1 MTIEIERNGTRYFV
15 HTAWMD
21 DGQGTNFSLKEPE
34 EPIFVG
40 NYVDTS
46 SAEST
51 DYRKYAWRQAE
62 DIQEGELSQEDI
74 YDDMSE
80 LIEGSDNEYKE
91 DLATTQNH
99 IDTSVGK
106 KNLLDGA
113 DDIGSWSTTDTS
125 HVITK
130 ITETEDDGST
140 EVTNGIRVTCN
151 TAGSASIVM
160 EIGELRD
167 ILGAAEIDNA
177 FTISAEIRMSTMF
190 RCDVAISNV
199 DGTEKQLE
207 FAQIDGTPL
216 NTDNSMNDEWFSYV
230 STGNALGVIS
240 SGQNLYISL
249 KNMPTGA
256 TLDIMNLKIEEG
268 AEKTNDELLKK
279 KFLVQEINMSGETIR
294 LTGNR
299 FIVEADNLRVEENGM
314 TTMKDAT
321 ISGKMIAYTEKSTYI
336 QKEGTVEVGGLGI
349 RICDGRPDVFNWI
362 GTPGIAGSAGGS
374 EGSSLC
380 ASQDSII
387 LRRRNEGDSNTSSAI
402 EINNATDDYNT
413 YISVKNPKF
422 NFKVSESGIDF
433 GEGTEKNFTVSP
445 TGAVKGHSFAPV
457 ETGKYGCGL
466 KDERWSTVYTEDLNA
481 SGVSHLDG
489 QVWMNGVADEN
500 FQNVQT
506 YAANMYIGSSGRV
519 WKRSASS
526 SRLIKHDIRTLENED
541 IAAERLLDI
550 NVVQF
555 KYNDG
560 VISDSDQRYG
570 MDLPG
575 FIIEDLDEKYPI
587 CIDKQSEN
595 VKEWGWNPQFIIPG
609 MLKLIQE
616 QDKRIKKLEKTILEV
631 QDEEK
636 RNSLTK

>member
-1 MTIEIERNGTRYFV
+1 MTIEIERNGTHYFA

-21 DGQGTNFSLKEPE
+21 DEQGTNFSLEEPE
-34 EPIFVG
+34 ESIYVG

-46 SAEST
+46 SEEST
-51 DYRKYAWRQAE
+51 DYRRYAWRQTE

-80 LIEGSDNEYKE
+80 FIEGSDSEYKE
-91 DLATTQNH
+91 DLAITQNH

-113 DDIGSWSTTDTS
+113 DDIGLWGTTDTS

-140 EVTNGIRVTCN
+140 AVTNGIRVTCN
-151 TAGSASIVM
+151 TAGSASLFM
-160 EIGELRD
+160 EVGELRD
-167 ILGAAEIDNA
+167 ILGAAEVDNT
-177 FTISAEIRMSTMF
+177 FTISADIRMSTMF
-190 RCDVAISNV
+190 HCDVAVSNA
-199 DGTEKQLE
+199 DGSEKQLE

-230 STGNALGVIS
+230 STGNALGATS

-249 KNMPTGA
+249 TDMPSGA
-256 TLDIMNLKIEEG
+256 TLDIMNMKIEEG
-268 AEKTNDELLKK
+268 AEKTNDELIKK

-314 TTMKDAT
+314 TTMKNAT
-321 ISGKMIAYTEKSTYI
+321 IYGKMMAYTEKSTYI

-349 RICDGRPDVFNWI
+349 RICDGRPDAFNWI

-374 EGSSLC
+374 KGSSLC

-445 TGAVKGHSFAPV
+445 TGAVKGHSIAPL

-500 FQNVQT
+500 FQAMQT
-506 YAANMYIGSSGRV
+506 YAANMYIGASGRV
-519 WKRSASS
+519 WKTSNTSS
-526 SRLIKHDIRTLENED
+526 NTKKHDIFPLEDED
-541 IAAERLLDI
+541 ISAERLLDVQ
-550 NVVQF
+550 VVQA
-555 KYNDG
+555 KYNEG
-560 VISDSDQRYG
+560 VLSESDQRY
-570 MDLPG
+570 MKNMPM
-575 FIIEDLDEKYPI
+575 FIIEDLYDKYPI
-587 CIDKQSEN
+587 AVDIPDGDIKNAS
-595 VKEWGWNPQFIIPG
+595 WNERFLLPP

-616 QDKRIKKLEKTILEV
+616 QDKRIKKLEKIMIEMKNGM
-631 QDEEK
+631 Q
-636 RNSLTK
+636 